1 MSKSN
6 SIAMEP
12 FIVTETSVSRA
23 YAKILLRVTQG
34 SGKEVSPLV
43 LSISEFESE
52 DNRLRDALDILLQSK
67 GKCVVEDVAYT
78 IFPERLWLMAQGDR
92 AKLFSFYKMAFPAYQ
107 AMNRTANGRGLYFER
122 MMMYGRGPCDGN
134 QLEYVISQY
143 DGRDGV
149 RDSMMQVT
157 TFDPERDHTPSAQLG
172 FPCLQHVTFVPTKS
186 GLVLNAFYATQQ
198 IFDKAYGNYLGLKQ
212 LGEFMAFQLKMP
224 FVRLNVTV
232 GVAKLERISKTDAGL
247 KPVIAAAEAAISET
261 QELGTAGQ
269 NLHFAATAN

>member
-12 FIVTETSVSRA
+12 FVVNETSVSRA
-23 YAKILLRVTQG
+23 YARVLLRVAQG
-34 SGKEVSPLV
+34 RGKEVSPLV
-43 LSISEFESE
+43 LSISEFEEE
-52 DNRLRDALDILLQSK
+52 DDELRKSLDTLLQSK

-78 IFPERLWLMAQGDR
+78 IFPERLWQMAQADR
-92 AKLFSFYKMAFPAYQ
+92 AKLFRFYKMAFPAYQ

-122 MMMYGRGPCDGN
+122 MIMYGRGPCDGN
-134 QLEYVISQY
+134 QLEYVLSQY
-143 DGRDGV
+143 EGRDGI
-149 RDSMMQVT
+149 RDSMMQIA

-212 LGEFMAFQLKMP
+212 LGEFMGHEMKMP

-232 GVAKLERISKTDAGL
+232 GVAKLERISKTDIGL
-247 KPVIAAAEAAISET
+247 IPVIAAAEAAINKP

-269 NLHFAATAN
+269 NLHFAAAVN

>member
-1 MSKSN
+1 
-6 SIAMEP
+6 MEP
-12 FIVTETSVSRA
+12 FIVNETSVSRA
-23 YAKILLRVTQG
+23 YAKVLLRVAQG
-34 SGKEVSPLV
+34 RGKEVSPLV
-43 LSISEFESE
+43 LSISEFEEE
-52 DNRLRDALDILLQSK
+52 DDKLRKTLDNLLLSK

-78 IFPERLWLMAQGDR
+78 IFPERLWQMAQGDR

-107 AMNRTANGRGLYFER
+107 AMNRIANGRGLYFER
-122 MMMYGRGPCDGN
+122 MMMYGRGPCNGN

-212 LGEFMAFQLKMP
+212 LGEFMAYELKMP

-232 GVAKLERISKTDAGL
+232 GVAKLERISKTDIGL
-247 KPVIAAAEAAISET
+247 IPVIAAAEAAIIKP

-269 NLHFAATAN
+269 NLLLATAAN

>member
-12 FIVTETSVSRA
+12 FIVNETSVSRA
-23 YAKILLRVTQG
+23 YARVLLRVAQG
-34 SGKEVSPLV
+34 RGKEVSPLV
-43 LSISEFESE
+43 LSVSEFEKE
-52 DNRLRDALDILLQSK
+52 DDKLRKSLDTLLQSK

-78 IFPERLWLMAQGDR
+78 IFPERLWQMAQGDR

-212 LGEFMAFQLKMP
+212 LGEFMAHELEMP
-224 FVRLNVTV
+224 FVRLNVSV
-232 GVAKLERISKTDAGL
+232 GVAKLERISKTDIGL
-247 KPVIAAAEAAISET
+247 IPVIAAAEVAISKP

-269 NLHFAATAN
+269 NLHLAAAVD